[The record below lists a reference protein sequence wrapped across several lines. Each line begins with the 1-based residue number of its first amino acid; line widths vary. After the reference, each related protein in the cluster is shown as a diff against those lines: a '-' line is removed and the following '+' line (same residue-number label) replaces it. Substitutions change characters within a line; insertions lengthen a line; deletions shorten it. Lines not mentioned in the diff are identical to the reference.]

1 MVDVLIALLI
11 WTLAG
16 GLLTTLIVM
25 GALGVVF
32 WWNRKLD

>member
-1 MVDVLIALLI
+1 MVDLLMALMA

-16 GLLTTLIVM
+16 GLIATLIVM

>member
-1 MVDVLIALLI
+1 MLDLLQAFLI

-16 GLLTTLIVM
+16 GLIVTLIVM

>member
-1 MVDVLIALLI
+1 MVELLLALLT

-16 GLLTTLIVM
+16 GLIATLIVI
-25 GALGVVF
+25 GVLGVVF